1 MFSWISSG
9 RLGDG
14 GGGVLAVVL
23 QDGGNRAVEAGAE
36 HQRPSAGGVSC
47 GYPYRSQ
54 GAILALRLA
63 DIWQISGENRF
74 TALVGRG
81 LNLFALIRALS
92 DEYVR
97 GYETPK
103 TIRSKMNNNEPLTD
117 YTIY

>member
-1 MFSWISSG
+1 MFTWISSG

-63 DIWQISGENRF
+63 EIWRKPAYLSKI
-74 TALVGRG
+74 
-81 LNLFALIRALS
+81 NLTF
-92 DEYVR
+92 VP
-97 GYETPK
+97 T
-103 TIRSKMNNNEPLTD
+103 RSK
-117 YTIY
+117 

>member
-1 MFSWISSG
+1 MPRCGQSIAVQRSG
-9 RLGDG
+9 AANRPLRPPFAGTRRDLWLPIRCDFG
-14 GGGVLAVVL
+14 LETGRYLAKI
-23 QDGGNRAVEAGAE
+23 G
-36 HQRPSAGGVSC
+36 
-47 GYPYRSQ
+47 
-54 GAILALRLA
+54 
-63 DIWQISGENRF
+63 F

-117 YTIY
+117 YTIYYKPMTGAFGLITPDEMFD